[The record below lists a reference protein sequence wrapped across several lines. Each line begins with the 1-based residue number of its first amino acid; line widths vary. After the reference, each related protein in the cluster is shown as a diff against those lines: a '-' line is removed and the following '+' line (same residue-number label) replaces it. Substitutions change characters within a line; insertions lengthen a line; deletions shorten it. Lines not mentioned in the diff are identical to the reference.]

1 MLRTSLLLLTGL
13 LTAGPALA
21 QETVDVGV
29 LKNEDIAVVQKLL
42 YSKEERTEFGAY
54 VGWMPFDAYTTTPMA
69 GIHVA
74 RHLSETLGFGV
85 QLGGGYSL
93 KNSAYRE
100 LEGPAYG
107 VSPDAYRYLGS
118 VMLDA
123 QYSPIYAK
131 MSWQGNNVLHH
142 DIYGLLGVGL
152 TVEQAMLPDNS
163 MAFAPTLGPGIG
175 ARIYL
180 SDKSMLKV
188 QLRDDLLLEQR
199 QKTADTQGTFL
210 KQNVSITVGYSGLG
224 ARQ

>member
-1 MLRTSLLLLTGL
+1 MVRTPLLMLAGL
-13 LTAGPALA
+13 ALSGTALA

-42 YSKEERTEFGAY
+42 YSKEDRTEFGGY

-69 GIHVA
+69 GIAVA
-74 RHLSETLGFGV
+74 RHMSETLGFGL

-107 VSPDAYRYLGS
+107 VAPDAYRYLGS
-118 VMLDA
+118 LMVDA

-131 MSWQGNNVLHH
+131 MSWQGNNVVHH

-152 TVEQAMLPDNS
+152 TVSQAMLPDNS
-163 MAFAPTLGPGIG
+163 MAFAPTLGPGVG
-175 ARIYL
+175 ARVYL
-180 SDKSMLKV
+180 SDKTMLKIE
-188 QLRDDLLLEQR
+188 LRDNLLLER
-199 QKTADTQGTFL
+199 RVKTADTQGTFL
-210 KQNVSITVGYSGLG
+210 KQNVSLTVGLAGLG
-224 ARQ
+224 ERS